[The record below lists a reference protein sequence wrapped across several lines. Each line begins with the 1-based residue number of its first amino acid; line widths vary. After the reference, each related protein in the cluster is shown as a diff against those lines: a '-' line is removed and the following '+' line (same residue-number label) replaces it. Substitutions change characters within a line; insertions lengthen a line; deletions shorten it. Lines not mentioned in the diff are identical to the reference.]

1 MSRELDTLK
10 LIQSSFPGRDQL
22 VEHAFHESRPFRNL
36 CEDYRRCVAALH
48 RWKKSTAAEG
58 NHRRQEYTDLM
69 MELGRE
75 IETWLEAMDIAP
87 SGRGTG
93 VRQ

>member
-10 LIQSSFPGRDQL
+10 LIQGSFPGSDQL
-22 VEHAFHESRPFRNL
+22 VEHAFHESRPFRDL

-58 NHRRQEYTDLM
+58 SHRRQEYTDLM
-69 MELGRE
+69 MELGHE